1 MKKFALYL
9 FSAVLILYVSAAA
22 TEFLTGTS
30 HVLSGESF
38 YVYDFYKVSE
48 EEKTEIQEYTN
59 SPKAVELTGILSEIE
74 IKHYR
79 TKFAPVWQGDI
90 KYEINTHVS
99 GEGFRFITLGNV
111 NVFFKD
117 ASKGGYEIVNAE
129 EIIAKIDALLE
140 EKGE

>member
-1 MKKFALYL
+1 MKKFAIYL
-9 FSAVLILYVSAAA
+9 FSAVLILYASAAA

-30 HVLSGESF
+30 LVLSEKSF

-79 TKFAPVWQGDI
+79 TKFAPVRQSDM
-90 KYEINTHVS
+90 KYEISTHVS
-99 GEGFRFITLGNV
+99 GEGFRFIFLGNV
-111 NVFFKD
+111 NVFFED
-117 ASKGGYEIVNAE
+117 YS
-129 EIIAKIDALLE
+129 IDRNGIQH
-140 EKGE
+140 KN